1 MPKLRRRGGDGG
13 PRRAPPARAG
23 EARAVAKGERRRAS
37 RTPSPFF
44 CSLPFSLSLRRA
56 AVEHCLA
63 REEAGEQRPEPA
75 PRHIVTCQTAATAPH
90 LACLRPIRKGSGLFA
105 VAAAAKKKGIGRRYV
120 VYRAFYRHRCGQ
132 PEQMSHRRSRRAMR
146 ICAP

>member
-44 CSLPFSLSLRRA
+44 CSLPFSLSR
-56 AVEHCLA
+56 
-63 REEAGEQRPEPA
+63 Q
-75 PRHIVTCQTAATAPH
+75 
-90 LACLRPIRKGSGLFA
+90 S
-105 VAAAAKKKGIGRRYV
+105 AAAGGGGALPGAGGGGG
-120 VYRAFYRHRCGQ
+120 AAAGAG
-132 PEQMSHRRSRRAMR
+132 PTPHRRVPDGLYRPTFSVPPPHPQR
-146 ICAP
+146 